1 MHEKYPLLVR
11 AIHDRSLSGKK
22 KYKSYY
28 CSHIDQYY
36 IIFEADEVGGKA
48 IIPTEVAIEWIEAF
62 ESGLVYDNYTS
73 KERVKEIG
81 ALSDWSNYCHG
92 FTSHLDAIVRAYQ
105 KSMNN

>member
-11 AIHDRSLSGKK
+11 TILDRSLPGKK
-22 KYKSYY
+22 KNKSYY
-28 CSHIDQYY
+28 CSHIDNHC
-36 IIFEADEVGGKA
+36 IIFEADEAGGKA

-81 ALSDWSNYCHG
+81 ALSNWSNYCHG

-105 KSMNN
+105 ESVNY